1 MDRDPQKTL
10 ELLNGAREGRQQDFT
25 LLFER
30 YRDRLVTVLRRK
42 MDDRLRRRI
51 DPEDIVQETFSDAFA
66 DLSAFAYRGEGSLY
80 RWLLTIALRK
90 LADGKRFH
98 LGTLKRAARGERSLQ
113 SHVGDGRDGGIER
126 GDLIAGKG
134 PTPSVIVYQKE
145 RDEIAEEILAE
156 LPEDYRTAIRLSIEE
171 GLPLAEV
178 GARMGRSA
186 EAARKLVTRAAMA
199 CEKIRKRRGLPP
211 RASDG

>member
-10 ELLNGAREGRQQDFT
+10 ELLNGAREGRQRDFT

-30 YRDRLVTVLRRK
+30 YRDRLSIVLRRK
-42 MDDRLRRRI
+42 MDERLRRRI
-51 DPEDIVQETFSDAFA
+51 DPDDIVQETFSDAFS
-66 DLSAFAYRGEGSLY
+66 DLSAFSYRGEGSLY

-98 LGTLKRAARGERSLQ
+98 LGTLKRAVRGERSLQ
-113 SHVGDGRDGGIER
+113 SQVGDGRDGGIER

-145 RDEIAEEILAE
+145 REQIAEDILAE

-178 GARMGRSA
+178 GERMGRSA

-211 RASDG
+211 TPPIS